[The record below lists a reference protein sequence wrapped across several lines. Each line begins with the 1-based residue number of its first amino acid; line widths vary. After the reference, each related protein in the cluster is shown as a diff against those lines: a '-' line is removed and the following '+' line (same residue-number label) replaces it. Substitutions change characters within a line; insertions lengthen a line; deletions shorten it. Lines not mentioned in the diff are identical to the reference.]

1 MIAKND
7 VILADY
13 ARGYVDALEASN
25 DKMTSEEWRDVFA
38 FDREDIRKQ
47 GIEDDRRPIN
57 KLTDEPVTDEELDEL
72 VLELLE
78 KDGYVKA

>member
-13 ARGYVDALEASN
+13 VRGYVDALEASN
-25 DKMTSEEWRDVFA
+25 DKMTSEEWKDVFA

-47 GIEDDRRPIN
+47 GIEDDRPIN
-57 KLTDEPVTDEELDEL
+57 ELTGEPVTDEELDEL
-72 VLELLE
+72 VLDMFE